1 MNNKQ
6 NVKTYISRNARFIA
20 LSALMLIATSCATT
34 SPQAPAPAKP
44 SAYTDN
50 VFELSAVADRAYQAS
65 RWIEAAQHY
74 SKLSELVPQDAYVW
88 FRLGNTY
95 AQQGAYQQAIGAYE
109 NSISRNSEQP
119 KPWFNLSTAYL
130 LKAQA
135 AMQKSW
141 SQMREDDPAK
151 QLVATKLQMLNAL
164 MHSRIEDSI
173 QETNYP

>member
-1 MNNKQ
+1 MINLANSKIHTSKG
-6 NVKTYISRNARFIA
+6 VRC
-20 LSALMLIATSCATT
+20 SALLAVMLLATACATT
-34 SPQAPAPAKP
+34 APQSPQMAKPAPY
-44 SAYTDN
+44 SDD
-50 VFELSAVADRAYQAS
+50 VFEISALADKAYRAS
-65 RWIEAAQHY
+65 RWIEAAQY
-74 SKLSELVPQDAYVW
+74 YNKLSELVPQDAYVW

-109 NSISRNSEQP
+109 TSISRNAEQP

-135 AMQKSW
+135 AMQMSW
-141 SQMREDDPAK
+141 SQMRADDPAK
-151 QLVATKLQMLNAL
+151 KLVATKLQMLNAL

>member
-1 MNNKQ
+1 MK
-6 NVKTYISRNARFIA
+6 YMGLI
-20 LSALMLIATSCATT
+20 LSVLMLLASGCATT
-34 SPQAPAPAKP
+34 SPPVAKP
-44 SAYTDN
+44 VAYSDD
-50 VFELSAVADRAYQAS
+50 VFEMSALADNAYRAS
-65 RWIEAAQHY
+65 RWIEAARHY

-109 NSISRNSEQP
+109 HSISRNAEQP

-135 AMQKSW
+135 AMQQSW
-141 SQMREDDPAK
+141 SQMREDDPARDFI
-151 QLVATKLQMLNAL
+151 AAKLQMLDAL

-173 QETNYP
+173 KVTRYP

>member
-1 MNNKQ
+1 MK
-6 NVKTYISRNARFIA
+6 NVSNTKVCTSKGTRLVA
-20 LSALMLIATSCATT
+20 LTILMLLASSCATT
-34 SPQAPAPAKP
+34 VPQQQLAKP
-44 SAYTDN
+44 SPYSDN
-50 VFELSAVADRAYQAS
+50 VFEISAVADRAYKAS

-95 AQQGAYQQAIGAYE
+95 VQQGAYQQAIVAYE
-109 NSISRNSEQP
+109 NSISRNAEQP

-141 SQMREDDPAK
+141 SQMRADDPAK
-151 QLVATKLQMLNAL
+151 QLIATKLQMLNAL

-173 QETNYP
+173 QETNY

>member
-1 MNNKQ
+1 MKYLAG
-6 NVKTYISRNARFIA
+6 TEARTSRGVMFLA
-20 LSALMLIATSCATT
+20 LSALMLLTTSCATT
-34 SPQAPAPAKP
+34 SPQMAKPAPY
-44 SAYTDN
+44 SDN
-50 VFELSAVADRAYQAS
+50 VFELSAVADRAYRAS
-65 RWIEAAQHY
+65 RWIEAARHY

-109 NSISRNSEQP
+109 SSISRNAEQP

-151 QLVATKLQMLNAL
+151 QLIATKLKMLNAL